1 MRWIQTEYVLK
12 GIFLGL
18 LTFAALQAAGSDS
31 PDWATTGKLGLCVA
45 GGLAIALALAA
56 AMKLRA
62 GHEMKGRLPAF
73 VLFLLMESSYLV
85 FTGILLGM
93 AVGVVWAFDVG
104 EATNTDTKF
113 FWAVIGGTLL
123 GIVFGSL
130 KKIENR
136 WYRIALCLVMAS
148 SIVAAALYYF
158 GLIDPQ
164 EGHDLPKHPE
174 WFGIYLLL
182 GMPIF
187 YLLTFSGHEEESEV
201 EIGAICAGLGLG
213 IGLMSLKNQNVY
225 LSAAILLV
233 TFYFVYTWYILP
245 GLRVFKHVL
254 RGLSH
259 ARGGRHRQALQAYRR
274 ALQLDPKNQLAREGF
289 WAVHRSLDLDELTK
303 DPQTLALVDLDLC
316 LQRAGTLLLEPRPVP
331 EKLSEAHRLLD
342 LVAHQRPAMQPN
354 VDYWRSVALLHSGQI
369 DQAASA
375 LERVV
380 GHAYGTTNPQRKASL
395 FPAWQLALLL
405 HDQMKQR
412 VGLPQLALPGRR
424 MEAIAAV
431 EAHLAENPKDSAAW
445 SLKRMLYQDVTET
458 DYDDAAGAHGA
469 VAAGFDH
476 NYAQELGVALIDDP
490 QRWQRGGDYLRLAAR
505 GLPALGPSLFIQIA
519 HAHERAG
526 NRDGVWHNY
535 ELAKRAGQSVGPANL
550 SEEDRHAYFAVVKY
564 LADAAKHFG
573 YTDKAIEHYQL
584 YMEYE
589 RAGVETLRQLADML
603 EKKGNPLAALHATEQ
618 ALIYNPKDPDLLQ
631 RKDRYYYSVMP
642 EQFIGKPEAVPKA
655 FDLAYCLK
663 KAKQILTARDLDLDG
678 LDWGQHLAA
687 LALAVKPA
695 SLTAQLLVARARL
708 RRGERDEA
716 LAMLEQI
723 RTGKPEKFADS
734 DDEESWFMACRLL
747 GDLYLGE
754 LSRPDLAVPCYQEFR
769 QSAKSGADTSYKL
782 GQAYEQ
788 LGDKARAVKCY
799 QQVVSFDGH
808 PLAGEAHD
816 ALYRLQTN

>member
-1 MRWIQTEYVLK
+1 MRWIPTEYVLK
-12 GIFLGL
+12 GVFLGL
-18 LTFAALQAAGSDS
+18 LTFAALQAAGADS

-45 GGLAIALALAA
+45 GGLALALGLAA
-56 AMKLRA
+56 VSKLRA
-62 GHEMKGRLPAF
+62 GYEVKGRLLAF
-73 VLFLLMESSYLV
+73 VLFLLLESSYLV
-85 FTGILLGM
+85 YAGILLGM
-93 AVGVVWAFDVG
+93 AVGTLWAWNVS
-104 EATNTDTKF
+104 EATNTNLNF
-113 FWAVIGGTLL
+113 FWAVVGGALL
-123 GIVFGSL
+123 GVIFGSL
-130 KKIENR
+130 RNVENR
-136 WYRIALCLVMAS
+136 WGRIALCLVMGAG
-148 SIVAAALYYF
+148 IVVAALYRF

-164 EGHDLPKHPE
+164 EGHELPKHPE
-174 WFGIYLLL
+174 WFGYYLLL

-187 YLLTFSGHEEESEV
+187 YLLTFSGHLEESEV

-213 IGLMSLKNQNVY
+213 IGIIYRENHNVY
-225 LSAAILLV
+225 LAAAILLV
-233 TFYFVYTWYILP
+233 TFYLVYTWYILP

-259 ARGGRHRQALQAYRR
+259 ARVGRHRQALQAYRR
-274 ALQLDPKNQLAREGF
+274 ALQLDPKNQMAREGS
-289 WAVHRSLDLDELTK
+289 WAVHRSLDLDELAK
-303 DPQTLALVDLDLC
+303 DPETLALVDLDLC
-316 LQRAGTLLLEPRPVP
+316 LNRAGSLLLQPHPAP

-342 LVAHQRPAMQPN
+342 LVAHQRPALQPN
-354 VDYWRSVALLHSGQI
+354 VDYWRCVALLHAGQI
-369 DQAASA
+369 DQAAST

-380 GHAYGTTNPQRKASL
+380 GHAYGTTNPQRKATL
-395 FPAWQLALLL
+395 FPAWQLALIL
-405 HDQMKQR
+405 HDQMKER

-431 EAHLAENPKDSAAW
+431 ETHLAENYKDSAAW
-445 SLKRMLYQDVTET
+445 SLKRMLYQDMTEA

-469 VAAGFDH
+469 VADGFDH
-476 NYAQELGVALIDDP
+476 QYAQELGLALINDP
-490 QRWQRGGDYLRLAAR
+490 QRWQRGGEYLRMAAR
-505 GLPALGPSLFIQIA
+505 GLPALGPTLFIQIA
-519 HAHERAG
+519 QAHERAG
-526 NRDGVWHNY
+526 NMDGVWHNY

-573 YTDKAIEHYQL
+573 YVDKAIEHYQL

-589 RAGVETLRQLADML
+589 RAGVETLRLLADML

-642 EQFIGKPEAVPKA
+642 EQFRGKPEAVPKA
-655 FDLAYCLK
+655 FDVGYCLR
-663 KAKQILTARDLDLDG
+663 KARQVLNSRELDLDG

-687 LALAVKPA
+687 LTLAVKPE
-695 SLTAQLLVARARL
+695 SLTAQLLLARAKL

-716 LAMLEQI
+716 VALLERI

-734 DDEESWFMACRLL
+734 EDEESWYMACRIL

-754 LSRPDLAVPCYQEFR
+754 LSRPDLAVPCYQDFR

-788 LGDKARAVKCY
+788 LGDRARAVKCY

>member
-18 LTFAALQAAGSDS
+18 LTFAALQAASSES
-31 PDWATTGKLGLCVA
+31 PDWAATGRLGLCIA
-45 GGLAIALALAA
+45 GGLVLALALAA
-56 AMKLRA
+56 VGKLRA
-62 GHEMKGRLPAF
+62 GYEVKGRVLAF
-73 VLFLLMESSYLV
+73 VLFLLLESSYLV
-85 FTGILLGM
+85 YAGILLGM
-93 AVGVVWAFDVG
+93 AVGVLWAFSGSDHLL
-104 EATNTDTKF
+104 F
-113 FWAVIGGTLL
+113 FWSVIGGALL
-123 GIVFGSL
+123 GIIFGSL
-130 KKIENR
+130 KQIENR
-136 WYRIALCLVMAS
+136 WYRIALCLVMAAG
-148 SIVAAALYYF
+148 IVAAALYYF
-158 GLIDPQ
+158 GLIQIGDERRPPT
-164 EGHDLPKHPE
+164 ELKLST
-174 WFGIYLLL
+174 FGIYLLL
-182 GMPIF
+182 GVPIF

-213 IGLMSLKNQNVY
+213 IGLIYRENHNVY
-225 LSAAILLV
+225 LAAAILLV
-233 TFYFVYTWYILP
+233 AFYLAYTWYVLP

-259 ARGGRHRQALQAYRR
+259 ARGGRHRLALQAYRR

-316 LQRAGTLLLEPRPVP
+316 LQRAGSLLLEPRPAP
-331 EKLSEAHRLLD
+331 EKLGEAHRLLD

-354 VDYWRSVALLHSGQI
+354 VDYWRSVALVHSGQI
-369 DQAASA
+369 DQAATT
-375 LERVV
+375 LERVL
-380 GHAYGTTNPQRKASL
+380 GHTYGTSSPQRKASL

-469 VAAGFDH
+469 VAVGFDH
-476 NYAQELGVALIDDP
+476 NYAQELGLALINDP
-490 QRWQRGGDYLRLAAR
+490 QRWQRGGDYLRMATR
-505 GLPALGPSLFIQIA
+505 GLPTLGPSLFIQIA
-519 HAHERAG
+519 EAHKRAG
-526 NRDGVWHNY
+526 NSDGFWHNY
-535 ELAKRAGQSVGPANL
+535 ELAKRAGQSVGPSNL
-550 SEEDRHAYFAVVKY
+550 SEEDRHAYFGVVKY
-564 LADAAKHFG
+564 LADAANHFG

-589 RAGVETLRQLADML
+589 RAGVETLRLLADML

-655 FDLAYCLK
+655 FDVGYCLK
-663 KAKQILTARDLDLDG
+663 KAKQILNARELDLDG
-678 LDWGQHLAA
+678 LDWGQHLSA
-687 LALAVKPA
+687 LALAVKPQ
-695 SLTAQLLVARARL
+695 SLTAQLLVARAKL

-716 LAMLEQI
+716 LALLEQI
-723 RTGKPEKFADS
+723 RAGKPEKFADS
-734 DDEESWFMACRLL
+734 DDEESWFMACRFL

-816 ALYRLQTN
+816 ALYRLQTS

>member
-18 LTFAALQAAGSDS
+18 LTFAALQAAGSES

-45 GGLAIALALAA
+45 GGLALALGVAA
-56 AMKLRA
+56 ASKLRA
-62 GHEMKGRLPAF
+62 GYEIKGRLPAF
-73 VLFLLMESSYLV
+73 VLFLLLESSTLV
-85 FTGILLGM
+85 YTGILVGM
-93 AVGVVWAFDVG
+93 AAGVVWAFSVG
-104 EATNTDTKF
+104 EATNTGLSF
-113 FWAVIGGTLL
+113 FWAVIGGALL
-123 GIVFGSL
+123 GIIFGSL
-130 KKIENR
+130 KQVENR
-136 WYRIALCLVMAS
+136 WYRIALCLVMGTG
-148 SIVAAALYYF
+148 IVAAALYYF

-164 EGHDLPKHPE
+164 EGHQLPKHPE
-174 WFGIYLLL
+174 WFGIYLLV

-213 IGLMSLKNQNVY
+213 IGIIYRDNHNVY

-233 TFYFVYTWYILP
+233 AFYLAYTWYILP

-259 ARGGRHRQALQAYRR
+259 AQGGRHRQALQAYRR
-274 ALQLDPKNQLAREGF
+274 ALQLDPKNQMAREGF
-289 WAVHRSLDLDELTK
+289 WAVHRSLDLDELAK

-316 LQRAGTLLLEPRPVP
+316 LQRAGSLLLEPQPAQ
-331 EKLSEAHRLLD
+331 EKLGEAHRLLD
-342 LVAHQRPAMQPN
+342 LVAHQRPAMQPA
-354 VDYWRSVALLHSGQI
+354 VDYWRSVAMIHTGQV
-369 DQAASA
+369 DQAAST

-380 GHAYGTTNPQRKASL
+380 GHAYGTTSPQRKATL
-395 FPAWQLALLL
+395 FPAWQLALIL
-405 HDQMKQR
+405 HDGMKQR

-431 EAHLAENPKDSAAW
+431 ERHLADNPKDSGAW

-469 VAAGFDH
+469 VAADFDH
-476 NYAQELGVALIDDP
+476 NYVQELGLALINDP
-490 QRWQRGGDYLRLAAR
+490 QRWQRGGEYLRLAAR

-519 HAHERAG
+519 QAHERAG

-535 ELAKRAGQSVGPANL
+535 ELAKRAGQSVGPKNL
-550 SEEDRHAYFAVVKY
+550 AEEDRHAYFGVVKY
-564 LADAAKHFG
+564 LADAARHFG
-573 YTDKAIEHYQL
+573 YGDKAIEHYQL
-584 YMEYE
+584 YTEYE
-589 RAGVETLRQLADML
+589 RSGLETLRILADL
-603 EKKGNPLAALHATEQ
+603 FEKKGDPLAALHATEQ

-631 RKDRYYYSVMP
+631 RKDRYYYSVSP
-642 EQFIGKPEAVPKA
+642 ETFRGHPEAVPKA
-655 FDLAYCLK
+655 FDVGYCLR
-663 KAKQILTARDLDLDG
+663 KAKQVLTARDIDLDT

-687 LALAVKPA
+687 LALAVQPENVAAK
-695 SLTAQLLVARARL
+695 LLMARASL

-716 LAMLEQI
+716 LALLDGI
-723 RTGKPEKFADS
+723 RANKPEKFTS
-734 DDEESWFMACRLL
+734 EEEEEAWFMACRLL

-754 LSRPDLAVPCYQEFR
+754 LGRPDLAVPCFQDFR

-788 LGDKARAVKCY
+788 LGDRPKAVKCY
-799 QQVVSFDGH
+799 QQVTSFDGH
-808 PLAGEAHD
+808 PLAADAHD
-816 ALYRLQTN
+816 ALYRLQAH